1 MPLRAKLLQSDA
13 LVFTSLEPIA
23 DLTHGASSVQLP
35 ANLSPHERAHAQNVG
50 QASAFI
56 ANLLDL
62 HAPSPHHHDL
72 LHRSAVP
79 AIHED

>member
-35 ANLSPHERAHAQNVG
+35 AHLSLPEGAQAQDVG
-50 QASAFI
+50 HVSAFT
-56 ANLLDL
+56 ASLPDL
-62 HAPSPHHHDL
+62 HAPSAHHYDL
-72 LHRSAVP
+72 LL
-79 AIHED
+79 